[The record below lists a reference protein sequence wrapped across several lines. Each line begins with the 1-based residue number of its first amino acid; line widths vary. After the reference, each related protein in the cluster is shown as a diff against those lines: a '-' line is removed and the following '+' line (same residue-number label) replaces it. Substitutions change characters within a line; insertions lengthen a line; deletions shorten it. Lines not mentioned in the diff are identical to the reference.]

1 MNSSMKTNP
10 SKTNRKNY
18 LRCLLGLVLAV
29 GVAVT
34 AWAAERKDKREL
46 LSKHQTVA
54 QFQGVASRTC
64 LGLTALCPDK
74 CGQSGNFAS
83 FRIVKYLAYE
93 KPGQY
98 GDPQQKDHVFQVED
112 NMKNAKSPAAVREA
126 VAGLKTDDYVL
137 LDWNH
142 DYVTKDGSSSPERPI
157 QKLQKITREEAVKL
171 AGNLDPLP
179 PIPRKPPGSSPR

>member
-1 MNSSMKTNP
+1 MNSSMKASP
-10 SKTNRKNY
+10 SKMNRKHY
-18 LRCLLGLVLAV
+18 LRCSLGLVLAV

-64 LGLTALCPDK
+64 RGLTALCPDK

-98 GDPQQKDHVFQVED
+98 GDPQQKDYVFQVED

-157 QKLQKITREEAVKL
+157 QKLQKITREEAAKL

-179 PIPRKPPGSSPR
+179 PVPRKPPGSSPR